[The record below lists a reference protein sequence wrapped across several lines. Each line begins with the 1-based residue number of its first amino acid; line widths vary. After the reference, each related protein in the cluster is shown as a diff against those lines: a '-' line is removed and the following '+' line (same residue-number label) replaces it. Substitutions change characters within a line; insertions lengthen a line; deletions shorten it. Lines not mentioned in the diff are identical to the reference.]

1 MIYSFYRARTAAA
14 TSRLNVAKARL
25 IAAVSDS

>member
-1 MIYSFYRARTAAA
+1 MRVYRARTAAD

-25 IAAVSDS
+25 IAAISDS